1 MSDYDHLSPTMKTVL
16 DLISR
21 STLFIYALIA
31 ILLIVIALLTF
42 FDAAY
47 LILTIFSHENLIQG
61 IVEILYVLLLTIIVV
76 EVLETVTSYFR
87 TGRILVRPIL
97 IAGLTAMVRKVLI
110 INIEEM
116 HITES
121 IALIGI
127 IGVLVA
133 GIYVMW
139 KTEQ

>member
-16 DLISR
+16 GFISR
-21 STLFIYALIA
+21 STLLIYALIA
-31 ILLIVIALLTF
+31 VLLIIIALLTF
-42 FDAAY
+42 LDAVY

-110 INIEEM
+110 INVEEM

-121 IALIGI
+121 IAIIGI
-127 IGVLVA
+127 IGVLIA
-133 GIYVMW
+133 GIYVLW
-139 KTEQ
+139 KTEL

>member
-31 ILLIVIALLTF
+31 ILLIMIALLTF
-42 FDAAY
+42 FDAVY

-87 TGRILVRPIL
+87 TGRILIRPIL

-121 IALIGI
+121 FAIIGI
-127 IGVLVA
+127 IAVLVA
-133 GIYVMW
+133 GIYVLW
-139 KTEQ
+139 KTEL

>member
-1 MSDYDHLSPTMKTVL
+1 MKTVL
-16 DLISR
+16 GFISR
-21 STLFIYALIA
+21 STLLIYALIA
-31 ILLIVIALLTF
+31 VLLIIIALLTF
-42 FDAAY
+42 LDAVY

-110 INIEEM
+110 INVEEM

-121 IALIGI
+121 IAIIGI
-127 IGVLVA
+127 IGVLIA
-133 GIYVMW
+133 GIYVLW
-139 KTEQ
+139 KTEL